1 MKKILLAI
9 LIALPMLA
17 VAQAPKFGIVNT
29 QVIIEAL
36 PDVKAAQEKV
46 GEASKKYEEEY
57 KKLQDEIQ
65 KKFAD
70 YQALGTDTPE
80 SIKERRMQEIQE
92 LDQKMQQFHAT
103 ATQDLQRQQETLMA
117 PVQEK
122 IRQAIDTVGKEGNL
136 TFIFENMIPVYVGT
150 DVEDVTPK
158 VKAKLGI

>member
-1 MKKILLAI
+1 
-9 LIALPMLA
+9 MLA